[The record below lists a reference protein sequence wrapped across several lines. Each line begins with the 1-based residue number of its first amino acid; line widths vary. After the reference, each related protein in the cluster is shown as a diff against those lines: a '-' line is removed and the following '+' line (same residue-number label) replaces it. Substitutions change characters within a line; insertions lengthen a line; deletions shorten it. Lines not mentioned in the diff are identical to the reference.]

1 MSKYYFLKIKEITQ
15 ETPDAVTLHFWHP
28 LSEVVKYQP
37 GQFLTF
43 LLPQNGT
50 KVRRSYSMSSSPYT
64 DVSLAITVKRLPGG
78 FASEYLTREVKVDD
92 VLEVMEPM
100 GTFVPALDADQ
111 KRNMV
116 LIGAGSGITPLMSIA
131 KSVLMVEPEST
142 VYLLYGSR
150 NEESIIFK
158 AQLDALQA
166 KYGERLHLIH
176 TLSQPSSDWSGAT
189 GRLNKSQILKI
200 MEGLPKPDPA
210 ATDYYLCGPDD
221 MMEEAK
227 RALDILAV
235 PAERIHKES
244 FLTATTAK
252 AHGDVTENPE
262 TLDDDSPKAHEV
274 TVMYEG
280 SEYKFRVEPH
290 QTVLEAAL
298 DLDIDLPY
306 SCQAGMC
313 TACMGRCV
321 SGKVHLDEEDA
332 LSKSE
337 LEAGFI
343 LTCVAHPMSDDVV
356 LEVE

>member
-1 MSKYYFLKIKEITQ
+1 MPE
-15 ETPDAVTLHFWHP
+15 
-28 LSEVVKYQP
+28 
-37 GQFLTF
+37 
-43 LLPQNGT
+43 
-50 KVRRSYSMSSSPYT
+50 
-64 DVSLAITVKRLPGG
+64 
-78 FASEYLTREVKVDD
+78 
-92 VLEVMEPM
+92 
-100 GTFVPALDADQ
+100 LDAEQ
-111 KRNMV
+111 KRTVV
-116 LIGAGSGITPLMSIA
+116 LIGAGSGITPLISIT

-142 VYLLYGSR
+142 VYLLYGNR
-150 NEESIIFK
+150 NENSIIFK
-158 AQLDALQA
+158 TQLDTLKA
-166 KYGERLHLIH
+166 KYGDRFQLVY
-176 TLSQPSSDWSGAT
+176 TLSQPSAAWQGET
-189 GRLNKSQILKI
+189 GRLNKSQILKLL
-200 MEGLPKPDPA
+200 EVLPQTDPA
-210 ATDYYLCGPDD
+210 ATDYYMCGPDD

-235 PAERIHKES
+235 PVARVHKES

-252 AHGDVTENPE
+252 AQGEVTEVPVE
-262 TLDDDSPKAHEV
+262 SADGSPGDASPGDDSPKGHEV
-274 TVMYEG
+274 TVIYEG

-298 DLDIDLPY
+298 ELDIDLPY

-332 LSKSE
+332 LSKAE